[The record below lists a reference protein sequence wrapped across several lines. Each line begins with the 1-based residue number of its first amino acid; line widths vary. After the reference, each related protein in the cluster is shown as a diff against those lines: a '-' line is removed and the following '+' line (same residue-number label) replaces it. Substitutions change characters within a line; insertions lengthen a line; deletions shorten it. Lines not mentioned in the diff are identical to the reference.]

1 MTAASLDTPLGGPSL
16 ARPRLPRWSFWVTA
30 LAVFAVL
37 RLLFLFT
44 VQSGKSVLSGS
55 GVSVAID
62 AVLPAQAQVQF
73 ILLFTLL
80 YVVVQTVLSSV
91 VEGWR
96 HAKDR
101 FMTSLLTVSVV
112 LAVLPL
118 VSVLGYTITQGVK
131 RLDTDFLTHSM
142 RAVAETDSNGGAYH
156 AIIGTLEQVGIATL
170 ISVPFGIMVA
180 VYLVEYSSGRL
191 GRVVSFF
198 VDVMTG
204 LPSIVAGLFILALW
218 IVALHQGFS
227 GFAGSLA
234 LVILM
239 LPTVVRSTEEM
250 LKLVPVSL
258 REASYALGVA
268 KWITVV
274 RIVLPTAVPGIVT
287 GVMLA
292 VARVMGETAPVLL
305 TVFGN
310 VAINSNPFNGPQAS
324 LPLFVFTEVQNS
336 SDTAVS
342 RAWAGALTLIV
353 IVLLLN
359 LIARAIARFARVSG

>member
-1 MTAASLDTPLGGPSL
+1 MSATLEDLSLGRPSL
-16 ARPRLPRWSFWVTA
+16 ARAKLPLWALMVTGLGVIVVTGLIRIATHMSSYVA
-30 LAVFAVL
+30 LLLIAVVL
-37 RLLFLFT
+37 YLVAQT
-44 VQSGKSVLSGS
+44 MVSLS
-55 GVSVAID
+55 
-62 AVLPAQAQVQF
+62 
-73 ILLFTLL
+73 
-80 YVVVQTVLSSV
+80 

-96 HAKDR
+96 HAKNR
-101 FMTSLLTVSVV
+101 LMTSLMLAAMV

-118 VSVLGYTITQGVK
+118 VGVLGYTVAKGLARFDGV
-131 RLDTDFLTHSM
+131 FFTHSM
-142 RAVAETDSNGGAYH
+142 RAVAESDPNGGAYH
-156 AIIGTLEQVGIATL
+156 AIIGTLEQVGIAAL

-191 GRVVSFF
+191 GRIVSFF

-218 IVALHQGFS
+218 VLALHQGNS

-239 LPTVVRSTEEM
+239 LPTVVRSCEEM
-250 LKLVPVSL
+250 LKLVPASL

-274 RIVLPTAVPGIVT
+274 RIVLPTALPGIIT

-310 VAINSNPFNGPQAS
+310 SAINTNPFNGPQAS
-324 LPLFVFTEVQNS
+324 LPLFVFNEVGQSFDN
-336 SDTAVS
+336 AVN
-342 RAWAGALTLIV
+342 RAWTGALVLIL

-359 LIARAIARFARVSG
+359 LIARTVARFARVRG